1 MFGVKHF
8 CELIRP
14 KFSAPHSKPTLPPD
28 PPPLPSPSLSL
39 DCDSPPGVLAARA
52 GRPPHVVGRR
62 VSATLTQP
70 PRAPHS
76 FFLVLSG
83 PVSPHPASS
92 LRELADL
99 PTTWGG
105 ESRSRP
111 EAAHTGSPP
120 AGRCP
125 GDRSDRRRRG
135 SASPPTL
142 AQGRSRRTGCRAAR
156 AAGRRPACRLA
167 PRSPSHQG

>member
-1 MFGVKHF
+1 MFDVKR
-8 CELIRP
+8 LQRAISYSRR
-14 KFSAPHSKPTLPPD
+14 PD
-28 PPPLPSPSLSL
+28 PPPTPFPSLLVSATPHPACSL
-39 DCDSPPGVLAARA
+39 REQADLPTWW
-52 GRPPHVVGRR
+52 GRR

-111 EAAHTGSPP
+111 EAAHPGSPP

-125 GDRSDRRRRG
+125 
-135 SASPPTL
+135 
-142 AQGRSRRTGCRAAR
+142 
-156 AAGRRPACRLA
+156 
-167 PRSPSHQG
+167 

>member
-76 FFLVLSG
+76 LFPVSFSLSG
-83 PVSPHPASS
+83 RR
-92 LRELADL
+92 L
-99 PTTWGG
+99 
-105 ESRSRP
+105 
-111 EAAHTGSPP
+111 
-120 AGRCP
+120 
-125 GDRSDRRRRG
+125 DRRRHRFRLATFRG
-135 SASPPTL
+135 GQREVHVEVARAVDVSPEPAGHRTRQL
-142 AQGRSRRTGCRAAR
+142 TRDCEPEPDAAGSRRA
-156 AAGRRPACRLA
+156 
-167 PRSPSHQG
+167 

>member
-28 PPPLPSPSLSL
+28 PPPLPSPSLLL

-70 PRAPHS
+70 PRAPQ
-76 FFLVLSG
+76 LLL
-83 PVSPHPASS
+83 PSPFWT
-92 LRELADL
+92 RI
-99 PTTWGG
+99 
-105 ESRSRP
+105 
-111 EAAHTGSPP
+111 SPP
-120 AGRCP
+120 GE
-125 GDRSDRRRRG
+125 
-135 SASPPTL
+135 
-142 AQGRSRRTGCRAAR
+142 
-156 AAGRRPACRLA
+156 LA
-167 PRSPSHQG
+167 PRAGRPPHCVGRRVLACPPLPLPSLFVVKRPTPRPAAPPVPPGDLSRRAA